1 MLDDLFKRQDVL
13 HLIDVLKKSNMFH
26 LRNQL
31 TYSYHDISMSYE
43 LGLYLFYDALIKFY
57 IVVQDESLLPD
68 FLEQIQKLYRKLDTV
83 EDIQMG
89 IHKLICNELMTYFH
103 MSDCSSIENRNKI
116 IYVVYDRYIRNGY
129 FFHGFSSCYY
139 QTIRDN
145 GFVPEEYENYYERF
159 KRVNTIF
166 KKYNLPNVISKDFL
180 DKKVYFTDD
189 IVMGCYYSMC
199 SPMFFYQFLLNHK
212 LLGKRVQED
221 DYWYDRYEVFENALK
236 RLMSNHLFN
245 EKDRKFILDLFQ
257 DEWRLLHRRKRKICL
272 LLIDRQAIPSA
283 PVLLEEYVSSSGNVY
298 DIVDRILSSKYN
310 QLSYG
315 EVILPKNIKLLTLE
329 HFYEKRIVYH
339 FDENVKDIQKP
350 KEIINQDYLNAY
362 GNVSL
367 LLIIGSLFISLG
379 VIISILSM
387 LRG

>member
-1 MLDDLFKRQDVL
+1 MLDDLLKRQDVL
-13 HLIDVLKKSNMFH
+13 HFIDVLKKSNMFH

-31 TYSYHDISMSYE
+31 TYSYHNISMSYE
-43 LGLYLFYDALIKFY
+43 LGLYLFYDALIKFH
-57 IVVQDESLLPD
+57 IVVHDESLLPD

-89 IHKLICNELMTYFH
+89 IHKLICNELMTQLH
-103 MSDCSSIENRNKI
+103 MSDSSSIENRNKI

-145 GFVPEEYENYYERF
+145 GFFPEEYENYYERF

-166 KKYNLPNVISKDFL
+166 HKYNLPMVISKDFL

-199 SPMFFYQFLLNHK
+199 SPMFFYQFLLNHR
-212 LLGKRVQED
+212 LLGKRVRED

-236 RLMSNHLFN
+236 RFMSNNLFS

-272 LLIDRQAIPSA
+272 LLIDRRSIPSA
-283 PVLLEEYVSSSGNVY
+283 SVLLEEFTESQGNVY

-310 QLSYG
+310 QLSYDK
-315 EVILPKNIKLLTLE
+315 EILPKNIKILALE

-339 FDENVKDIQKP
+339 FDEEALENQKH
-350 KEIINQDYLNAY
+350 EGMIHQDLLNTY

-367 LLIIGSLFISLG
+367 FLLIGSLFISLG

>member
-1 MLDDLFKRQDVL
+1 M
-13 HLIDVLKKSNMFH
+13 
-26 LRNQL
+26 
-31 TYSYHDISMSYE
+31 
-43 LGLYLFYDALIKFY
+43 
-57 IVVQDESLLPD
+57 
-68 FLEQIQKLYRKLDTV
+68 
-83 EDIQMG
+83 
-89 IHKLICNELMTYFH
+89 
-103 MSDCSSIENRNKI
+103 
-116 IYVVYDRYIRNGY
+116 
-129 FFHGFSSCYY
+129 
-139 QTIRDN
+139 
-145 GFVPEEYENYYERF
+145 
-159 KRVNTIF
+159 
-166 KKYNLPNVISKDFL
+166 
-180 DKKVYFTDD
+180 
-189 IVMGCYYSMC
+189 
-199 SPMFFYQFLLNHK
+199 
-212 LLGKRVQED
+212 
-221 DYWYDRYEVFENALK
+221 
-236 RLMSNHLFN
+236 
-245 EKDRKFILDLFQ
+245 DLFQ

-339 FDENVKDIQKP
+339 FDENVNDIQKP